1 MVELLTARACAL
13 CLAYFVAMF
22 AAAATS
28 SASPAVKYVSEREG
42 WQRAWTHEAMEP
54 MYNASLY
61 PDLAVFAGRI
71 RLLSG
76 LGIANQLRRYHMN
89 SSRVKRGTAVVVVR
103 GGRVTGLT
111 FEDFNPAFRI
121 RLDSVVRE
129 LQRHQDAGHIT
140 LPDSVF
146 ILNTRDVPVCSLGYC
161 LVPMFSPVKEV
172 RPGGKSYNEDLLVP
186 HLAYPADELV
196 EVEPADK
203 IPRAGIAIHADEP
216 AGSEGSCRWF
226 VRKFARAGG
235 AAAQWIDVLEAGELI
250 KQQVQVLAA
259 GGAAAAAGGGGG
271 GGGGDG
277 GAEARKAMEVAAGE
291 RPVSGMSAY
300 PAPAACLARYQ
311 VALSCDSQAANP
323 GLAGLLASNS
333 LVLKGRS
340 NWAEYY
346 YRLLKVVKEAM
357 LKSQAAKCAAIV
369 ERAQRFAYTY
379 LSQRSRALFYEKA
392 ITEYNK
398 LFGEGYMQA
407 TVADLPR
414 DRPLAMSDILA
425 LPMYP
430 STWRQG
436 LA

>member
-1 MVELLTARACAL
+1 MTITSMVELLTARACAL

-54 MYNASLY
+54 MYK
-61 PDLAVFAGRI
+61 
-71 RLLSG
+71 
-76 LGIANQLRRYHMN
+76 
-89 SSRVKRGTAVVVVR
+89 RVW
-103 GGRVTGLT
+103 VTGLT

-121 RLDSVVRE
+121 RV
-129 LQRHQDAGHIT
+129 
-140 LPDSVF
+140 
-146 ILNTRDVPVCSLGYC
+146 GYC

-226 VRKFARAGG
+226 VRNLNHLTLLYRFSKHPCNPPSTP
-235 AAAQWIDVLEAGELI
+235 Q
-250 KQQVQVLAA
+250 
-259 GGAAAAAGGGGG
+259 
-271 GGGGDG
+271 
-277 GAEARKAMEVAAGE
+277 
-291 RPVSGMSAY
+291 SAY

-346 YRLLKVVKEAM
+346 YRLLKDGEHYIEFDSAFATEVVKEAM

-425 LPMYP
+425 LPIGARA
-430 STWRQG
+430 WGVG
-436 LA
+436 LADFAQLTLWVDCVANLGPLAALAQCSIQNASTVFNQSYGC